1 MLNRLVQIFLQST
14 ANIKTKR
21 LIESLMN
28 DFIYVVYFI
37 IVFACFGAVVV
48 YDTTAAFVITSLV
61 FIFMLG
67 VWGWFSYK
75 LRKTLLSMLYPPVTK
90 YDENGDADDE
100 MQYFNELTQI
110 MKNLKDDLDKMKT
123 EDM

>member
-1 MLNRLVQIFLQST
+1 MLNRLIQIFLQST

-48 YDTTAAFVITSLV
+48 YDTTAAFVITALV

-75 LRKTLLSMLYPPVTK
+75 LRKTLLSMLYPPSENA
-90 YDENGDADDE
+90 DENGDADNE